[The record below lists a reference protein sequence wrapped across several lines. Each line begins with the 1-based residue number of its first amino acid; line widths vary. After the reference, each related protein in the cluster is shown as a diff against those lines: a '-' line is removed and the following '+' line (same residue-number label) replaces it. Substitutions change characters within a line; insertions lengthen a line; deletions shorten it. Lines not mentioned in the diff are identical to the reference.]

1 MAIVFDATLKRVIL
15 DTVSVSASEIYSRW
29 VDWVGAGDN
38 SKHTPAF
45 RSLGGDELGD
55 GISVPPYFF
64 LLNGWR
70 IRPKEANHTLTITGN
85 LFVDGG
91 GDPIV
96 STLGNF
102 NVLVK
107 SVVPVQA
114 QVVSTGGGSGG
125 LDSNQ
130 ARMLLEMYTLLG
142 LDPANPLMVTNT
154 TRAAGDIS
162 QSITSSPSETIVTR
176 DV

>member
-1 MAIVFDATLKRVIL
+1 MAIVFDPSIKRIIL
-15 DTVSVSASEIYSRW
+15 DSTSVSATEIYSRW
-29 VDWVGAGDN
+29 VDWIGLSDN
-38 SKHTPAF
+38 FIHTPAF

-55 GISVPPYFF
+55 GISVPAYFF

-107 SVVPVQA
+107 SIVPVQA
-114 QVVSTGGGSGG
+114 QTVSTGGSSGG
-125 LDSNQ
+125 LNSDQ
-130 ARMLLEMYTLLG
+130 AKMLLEMYTLLG
-142 LDPANPLMVTNT
+142 LDSSNPLMVTNT
-154 TRAAGDIS
+154 ARSAGNIH
-162 QSITSSPSETIVTR
+162 QSINTSPSETIVSR
-176 DV
+176 NV